1 LEDEMTVCSRQ
12 KAGRRALPV
21 VALVVAAALSVASSR
36 AEAFV
41 PSVTLL
47 EGFLSGTGGGPVSD
61 GSYLLTFQLYG
72 SESGGVAAWT
82 EGPVAVQV
90 SNGQFQH
97 GLGSKTALDVSVLG
111 KLGTPWLSL
120 QIESDPALPRQP
132 LRSVP
137 FSLRA
142 AVAEATDCTGC
153 IRLGQIDPA
162 VLAPLA
168 ILDELSTVAT
178 TGEYIDL
185 YGIPDLSVYA
195 KLAALAKVAT
205 SGTYGDLAGRPD
217 LTAFA
222 KSAALAK
229 VATSGAYGDLAGQPD
244 LTAFAKS
251 AALAKVATSGTYGD
265 LAGTPDLSSFAELA
279 ALAKVAT
286 SGTYADLE
294 GTPDLSPFATLA
306 SLSAVATSGSYG
318 DLNGTPD
325 LSPYATL
332 ASLASVATSGSYGD
346 LNGTPDLSP
355 YATLASLASV
365 ATSGSY
371 GDLNGAPDLSV
382 YATLASLASVAT
394 SGSYGDLNGA
404 PDLSVYATIA
414 SLATVAFNGAYTSLT
429 NLPTLPT
436 LGMNCGA
443 GLVLKGL
450 KADGTYNCV
459 DGSAITGGGTP
470 AGAVM
475 TFNLSACPTG
485 WTELTEARGR
495 YLVGRPL
502 GGTVGLTG
510 GAYALSNGEDRPV
523 GQHTH
528 SASQSAHA
536 HSLSIPL
543 YRYYTSSG
551 YNVVA
556 AGYTGYGQYGTYS
569 SSTGAVAPSVSIGSA
584 GSYPGTNAP
593 YLQLLVCQKN

>member
-306 SLSAVATSGSYG
+306 SLASVATSGSYG

-355 YATLASLASV
+355 
-365 ATSGSY
+365 
-371 GDLNGAPDLSV
+371 